1 MRHRTRWHKRGLV
14 ITAAATAAFLASIP
28 NTATSQTDVEFRGG
42 YYSDVEEGF
51 LGGGLVADL
60 GNSWDLNPNLEWVL
74 TDGYDY
80 LTVNGDLHYDFNA
93 QSSGPAIW
101 AGTGLAVVH
110 TSPDAPR
117 GNDETDLGVNLVGG
131 VGAKSG
137 SVRPF
142 MQLKGR
148 VADNSETSVA
158 LGLRF

>member
-1 MRHRTRWHKRGLV
+1 MQHRTRCKSRGLV
-14 ITAAATAAFLASIP
+14 TIAAATVAVLASIP
-28 NTATSQTDVEFRGG
+28 QRASSQTDVEFRGG
-42 YYSDVEEGF
+42 YYTDVEEGF
-51 LGGGLVADL
+51 VGGGLISDL
-60 GNSWDLNPNLEWVL
+60 GNSWDINPNLEWVL
-74 TDGYDY
+74 TDGFDY
-80 LTVNGDLHYDFNA
+80 LTVNGDVHYDFNA

-101 AGTGLAVVH
+101 AGTGLALVH
-110 TSPDAPR
+110 TSPDVPR
-117 GNDETDLGVNLVGG
+117 GNDETDLGVNLFGG

>member
-1 MRHRTRWHKRGLV
+1 MLHRIRCKSPGLV
-14 ITAAATAAFLASIP
+14 LTAATTIAVLASIP
-28 NTATSQTDVEFRGG
+28 MPATSQTDVEFRGG

-51 LGGGLVADL
+51 VGGGLVADL
-60 GNSWDLNPNLEWVL
+60 GNSWDINPNLEWVL

-80 LTVNGDLHYDFNA
+80 LTVNGDIHYDFND

-110 TSPDAPR
+110 TSPDVPA
-117 GNDETDLGVNLVGG
+117 GNDETDLGVNVFGG
-131 VGAKSG
+131 MGAKSG

>member
-1 MRHRTRWHKRGLV
+1 MKHRTRCKSRGLV
-14 ITAAATAAFLASIP
+14 ITAATTVAFLASISSP
-28 NTATSQTDVEFRGG
+28 ATSQTDVEFRGG

-110 TSPDAPR
+110 TSPDAPAR
-117 GNDETDLGVNLVGG
+117 NDETDLGVNLFGG
-131 VGAKSG
+131 VGAKTG